1 MTKDIYLNF
10 LGQLLREHYNSI
22 KETGSVSSDS
32 QQFING
38 YLTAARKLNA
48 VFQKELNDYTD
59 RIHYEV
65 FNMTIE
71 QRKKSLQI
79 KPDLSDDELENPVEP
94 SIPEDAYHELLDG
107 FYEEYKDI
115 MVSEQYKAAKNDPDY
130 FLVLIQ
136 LAYHD
141 QEFEKVDKQGGQ
153 SISYPDWKLFTQI

>member
-22 KETGSVSSDS
+22 KATGSASSDS

-38 YLTAARKLNA
+38 YLTAARRLNA
-48 VFQKELNDYTD
+48 VYQKELNDYTE

-79 KPDLSDDELENPVEP
+79 KPDPSDDEPENPDKP
-94 SIPEDAYHELLDG
+94 GLPEDELDIPAYKRKG
-107 FYEEYKDI
+107 I
-115 MVSEQYKAAKNDPDY
+115 
-130 FLVLIQ
+130 
-136 LAYHD
+136 
-141 QEFEKVDKQGGQ
+141 
-153 SISYPDWKLFTQI
+153 KLKS

>member
-10 LGQLLREHYNSI
+10 LGQLLREHYKII
-22 KETGSVSSDS
+22 KETGSASSDS

-48 VFQKELNDYTD
+48 VYQKELNDYTE

-79 KPDLSDDELENPVEP
+79 KPDPSEDELENPDKPGLSEDNLD
-94 SIPEDAYHELLDG
+94 IPAYKRKG
-107 FYEEYKDI
+107 
-115 MVSEQYKAAKNDPDY
+115 V
-130 FLVLIQ
+130 
-136 LAYHD
+136 
-141 QEFEKVDKQGGQ
+141 
-153 SISYPDWKLFTQI
+153 KLKS

>member
-38 YLTAARKLNA
+38 YLTAARRLNA
-48 VFQKELNDYTD
+48 VYQKELNDYTE
-59 RIHYEV
+59 RIHFEI

-71 QRKKSLQI
+71 ERKKSLQI

-94 SIPEDAYHELLDG
+94 SIPEDEIDIPAYKRKGVKL
-107 FYEEYKDI
+107 
-115 MVSEQYKAAKNDPDY
+115 
-130 FLVLIQ
+130 
-136 LAYHD
+136 
-141 QEFEKVDKQGGQ
+141 KV
-153 SISYPDWKLFTQI
+153 